1 MAGPPIGRIPL
12 PVTILPVFGIVAWL
26 AVGKLYQAGG

>member
-1 MAGPPIGRIPL
+1 MAGPPIDRIPL
-12 PVTILPVFGIVAWL
+12 HVTILPVLGIAAWL